1 MKLRLP
7 EPIVDLMKA
16 QMIRAAKDLVAHMA
30 FTIDVSKED
39 AVRRVLGDMPSVSIE
54 VVQCSDYEISCCVP
68 VAMGSSDR
76 DYELCRLPC
85 VLNTGRCIAHQ
96 DVSAIPE
103 FDTEAAV
110 RLTRLEGLKD
120 ADMGPLWCE
129 EESGKVYNRQ
139 QEHVGYYRDG
149 RVELLRPSASTSA
162 DADDADCAN
171 AGDES

>member
-16 QMIRAAKDLVAHMA
+16 QMVRAAKELVAHMA
-30 FTIDVSKED
+30 FTIDVPKED

-54 VVQCSDYEISCCVP
+54 VVQCSDYETSCCVP

-110 RLTRLEGLKD
+110 RLTRLEGLKE

-149 RVELLRPSASTSA
+149 RVELLRPSASAIA
-162 DADDADCAN
+162 DADADGAD